1 MKQRKENKMSSDKS
15 NVGGIYTTS
24 EKVSG
29 WIIHFVMI
37 LLCIITA
44 VLFLVVVGVSFQN
57 QTEIN
62 EIGFRII
69 PKKFSLEA
77 YETIFKNSKS
87 IVDAY
92 SITILTTVVG
102 AVAGAAIM
110 SGYAYAISRRDFK
123 YRKFLSWVN
132 LITMLFNGGLVA
144 TYIVYTRWFG
154 LKNNI
159 LVLILPL
166 MFNPWNVILMKSF
179 FSSIPMSII
188 EAAKIDGASE
198 FRTFLQ
204 IVIPMSKPVIAMIL
218 LFQTLVYWNDYQ
230 SSLMYTTNEALYKL
244 QYLLMK
250 ILTDMDFINS
260 GMAADAGVVLENVV
274 VPTKNV
280 RMAMCVVAA
289 GPMLCIFPFF
299 QKYFTKGITLGG
311 VKE

>member
-1 MKQRKENKMSSDKS
+1 MNNERN
-15 NVGGIYTTS
+15 GATGIRSTS
-24 EKVSG
+24 EKLSVG
-29 WIIHFVMI
+29 IIHFVMI
-37 LLCIITA
+37 ALCVIT
-44 VLFLVVVGVSFQN
+44 VLLFLIVVGVSLQS
-57 QTEIN
+57 QTEIDQ
-62 EIGFRII
+62 IGFRII

-77 YETIFKNSKS
+77 YAVAFKNPDS
-87 IVDAY
+87 ILNAY
-92 SITILTTVVG
+92 KITIITTVFG
-102 AVAGAAIM
+102 AVLGTAFMAC
-110 SGYAYAISRRDFK
+110 YAYPMSRPDFK
-123 YRKFLSWVN
+123 YRKILNWVN
-132 LITMLFNGGLVA
+132 LFTMLFNGGLVA

-166 MFNPWNVILMKSF
+166 LFNPWNVILMKSF
-179 FSSIPMSII
+179 FMSVPMSII

-198 FRTFLQ
+198 YKTFLQ

-218 LFQTLVYWNDYQ
+218 LFQTLTYWNDYN
-230 SSLMYTTNEALYKL
+230 SSLMYTTNESLFKL

-250 ILTDMDFINS
+250 ILTDMEFINS
-260 GMAADAGVVLENVV
+260 GMAADMGAVLENVA

-280 RMAMCVVAA
+280 RMAMCVIAA